1 MAIRD
6 LIPWNKNQQLTRGEA
21 YDPFLTLHREMNRLF
36 DDVFRG
42 FGSFGSVGRLGA
54 PLMEGQ
60 FGWPRIELNETDKTV
75 TVSAELPGLSEKDVQ
90 VEIANGVLSIRG
102 EKKAEHDNGGRYS
115 ERYYGSFERR
125 IPLDGVQEDKAEANF
140 RNGILTVSLPKT
152 EQASQSVKRIAINTT
167 N

>member
-6 LIPWNKNQQLTRGEA
+6 LIPWNKNQQLTTRGEA
-21 YDPFLTLHREMNRLF
+21 YDPFLTLHREMNRRG

-42 FGSFGSVGRLGA
+42 FGSFGSLGS

-60 FGWPRIELNETDKTV
+60 FSWPRIELSETDKSV
-75 TVSAELPGLSEKDVQ
+75 TVSAELPGMSEKDVQ

-102 EKKAEHDNGGRYS
+102 ERKSETDNGGRYS
-115 ERYYGSFERR
+115 ERYYGSFQRR
-125 IPLDGVQEDKAEANF
+125 IPLDGVQDDKAEASF

-152 EQASQSVKRIAINTT
+152 EQASQNVKRIAINS